1 MILVTI
7 LRIEYSVPFAR
18 LIMLGMHT
26 AFPSNGC
33 FNYELE
39 FETLTFFFFQ
49 MLYNGSRLDGQGRD
63 QLKLTMYPEW
73 PYIRDTECLVSH
85 QLHSEHLERT
95 LGQISAKCWWI
106 LLKFGSSESSHRRQ
120 SCLHKVKSLHARLA
134 RVWWL
139 SPSNGLIS
147 IDPY

>member
-63 QLKLTMYPEW
+63 QLKLTMYPE
-73 PYIRDTECLVSH
+73 
-85 QLHSEHLERT
+85 
-95 LGQISAKCWWI
+95 
-106 LLKFGSSESSHRRQ
+106 
-120 SCLHKVKSLHARLA
+120 
-134 RVWWL
+134 
-139 SPSNGLIS
+139 
-147 IDPY
+147 